1 MNDFMSIIYI
11 IISIV
16 AVVVV
21 GIFLIQLLP
30 VILIIVL
37 AFWIGKKIF
46 KTSRSESFRER
57 QDDNSSNRN
66 VNQSNTYDQNDLSN
80 KKVIDVDYED
90 VDK

>member
-16 AVVVV
+16 VVILV

-37 AFWIGKKIF
+37 AFWIGKRIF
-46 KTSRSESFRER
+46 STSKRDSFKEK
-57 QDDNSSNRN
+57 QDFKSYKSN
-66 VNQSNTYDQNDLSN
+66 VNNKNSYEQDDLSN
-80 KKVIDVDYED
+80 KKVIDVDYEE

>member
-80 KKVIDVDYED
+80 KKVIDVDYEE